1 MKPSRLGVWATLL
14 FAVGTCGAMRGTA
27 HFKLL
32 LDGAKSL
39 PAAAVPDSFRAGLA
53 EAVVVKEGDLS
64 TSKAVRTGKSG
75 ADRGWLIRVEI
86 AIQSQQASDELAQ
99 RMNRDGF
106 IRTLVGALS
115 KAGFA
120 VASNE
125 IHVISGSFSF
135 TRAKGVCAMA
145 SDCKKCSVV
154 GSVRCA
160 WCSST
165 GTCLNSDTGVCDG
178 DRWDTRAC
186 AMDRASLAVDR
197 MDDNKDENEPSDTS
211 QLSALVGLIAV
222 FSTAL
227 LLVSLYQKVQHHFSS
242 FSSGSRVIDTS
253 TFEEIEESLE
263 LAEFDAN
270 DEELAY
276 SREESSSLLS
286 LY

>member
-1 MKPSRLGVWATLL
+1 
-14 FAVGTCGAMRGTA
+14 
-27 HFKLL
+27 
-32 LDGAKSL
+32 
-39 PAAAVPDSFRAGLA
+39 
-53 EAVVVKEGDLS
+53 
-64 TSKAVRTGKSG
+64 
-75 ADRGWLIRVEI
+75 
-86 AIQSQQASDELAQ
+86 
-99 RMNRDGF
+99 
-106 IRTLVGALS
+106 
-115 KAGFA
+115 
-120 VASNE
+120 
-125 IHVISGSFSF
+125 
-135 TRAKGVCAMA
+135 
-145 SDCKKCSVV
+145 
-154 GSVRCA
+154 
-160 WCSST
+160 
-165 GTCLNSDTGVCDG
+165 
-178 DRWDTRAC
+178 
-186 AMDRASLAVDR
+186 MDRASLAVDR